1 MENKE
6 RKKILENIFEDIYT
20 IRQKLASELNLPLH
34 KIHISY
40 SQWLVLNLLRKN
52 YSLSI
57 KDIAA
62 FLDITSSAATQ
73 IVDSLVSRDLV
84 SRKRSE
90 EDRRVLKIAL
100 SKKSVDYLKKCFD
113 KASLIFD
120 VLDNDELMQ
129 YCRLNNKIAGK
140 GTIC

>member
-6 RKKILENIFEDIYT
+6 RKKILENIFEDLYT
-20 IRQKLASELNLPLH
+20 IRQKLASELNLPLY
-34 KIHISY
+34 KIHITY
-40 SQWLVLNLLRKN
+40 SQWLVLNLLGTN
-52 YSLSI
+52 NSLSI

-73 IVDSLVSRDLV
+73 IVDGLVNRGLV
-84 SRKRSE
+84 SRKRSK
-90 EDRRVLKIAL
+90 EDRRILNIAL
-100 SKKSVDYLKKCFD
+100 SKKSVEHLKKFFD

-120 VLDNDELMQ
+120 VLDNNELMQ

-140 GTIC
+140 GTIF